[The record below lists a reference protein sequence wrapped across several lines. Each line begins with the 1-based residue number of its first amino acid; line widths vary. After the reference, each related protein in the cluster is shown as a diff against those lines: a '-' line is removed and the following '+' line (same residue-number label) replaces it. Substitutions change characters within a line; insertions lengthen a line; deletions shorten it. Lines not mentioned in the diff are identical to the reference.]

1 MMPRGPAIFTEA
13 DVTRAL
19 KAAQKAGLPVYKYE
33 IYLTR
38 KIVVVTAK
46 VDFPFDDDVSE
57 KNPWDE
63 VLTNATD
70 KERPS

>member
-1 MMPRGPAIFTEA
+1 MMSRGPAIFTEA

-33 IYLTR
+33 IDLTG
-38 KIVVVTAK
+38 KIVVVTKK
-46 VDFPFDDDVSE
+46 VDSPLDDVSE